1 MCDDHVTN
9 LIRKACAEP
18 GFGNGL
24 ISVITEKV
32 RKRLEADPQPEI
44 TFGVYCG
51 PVAGP
56 TGNATIRVHFF
67 RKDWEHLIQALKV
80 SDSGDWNEETLLYG
94 GDLFDV
100 SANAADQEVLVVFW

>member
-1 MCDDHVTN
+1 MCDNVTN
-9 LIRKACAEP
+9 IIRKACAEP

-56 TGNATIRVHFF
+56 TDHAMIRVQFF
-67 RKDWEHLIQALKV
+67 RRDWEHLIQALWV
-80 SDSGDWNEETLLYG
+80 GDTGAWNEDTLLYAG
-94 GDLFDV
+94 SLFEV
-100 SANAADQEVLVVFW
+100 SANAANQEVLVVFW